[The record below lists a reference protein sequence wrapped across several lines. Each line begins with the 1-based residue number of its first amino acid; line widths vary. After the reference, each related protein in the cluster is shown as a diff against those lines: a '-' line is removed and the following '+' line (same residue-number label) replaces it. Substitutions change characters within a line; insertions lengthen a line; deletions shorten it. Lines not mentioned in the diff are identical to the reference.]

1 MVAVVQR
8 MVLQHIKPDTILVG
22 HALENDLK
30 ALKVS
35 AVQPM
40 PEQAAVLAIHS
51 SESASQCHDAS
62 CQQYCTHG
70 PCVLGVAGS
79 GTVSLHPQSVCVG
92 SGCGP
97 TTCPLVAFDRTGTR
111 ENECVGAGL
120 LGLTGAF
127 LDFAM
132 VRYCTDLYCPVLYC
146 VCGTSLALQICHCK
160 VLDTA
165 MLYPH
170 PRGPPAR
177 SKLKVLATRVRMLL
191 SLQCAELAPSPCHC
205 IVKMLPVLL
214 CC

>member
-51 SESASQCHDAS
+51 SEASQCHDAS

-70 PCVLGVAGS
+70 PCMLGVAGS

-92 SGCGP
+92 SGCGLI
-97 TTCPLVAFDRTGTR
+97 TCPLVAFDRTGTR

-132 VRYCTDLYCPVLYC
+132 VRYCTVLICPVLSC
-146 VCGTSLALQICHCK
+146 
-160 VLDTA
+160 
-165 MLYPH
+165 
-170 PRGPPAR
+170 
-177 SKLKVLATRVRMLL
+177 
-191 SLQCAELAPSPCHC
+191 
-205 IVKMLPVLL
+205 PVLRLWHLPRSADLPLQGAGHRNAVSTPQGSTSEEQTQSAGHQGEDATQPAL
-214 CC
+214 C